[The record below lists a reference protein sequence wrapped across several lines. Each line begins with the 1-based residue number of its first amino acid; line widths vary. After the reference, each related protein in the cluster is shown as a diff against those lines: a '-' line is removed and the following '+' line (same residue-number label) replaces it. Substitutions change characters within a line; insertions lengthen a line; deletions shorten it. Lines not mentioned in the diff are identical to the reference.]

1 MTPTANAAGALRTE
15 LGLRAD
21 CSSCFALCC
30 VALAFEKSADFPE
43 RKAAGDPCRNLQ
55 SDFRCGTHTTLRAD
69 GWNGCTVYDCFGA
82 GQKVSQ
88 LSFGGTSWRDAP
100 GTQREMF
107 ALLPVMR
114 QLHELLWY
122 LSDGL
127 GRTTQGRVA
136 PSAAGQSG
144 VADAAVPAV
153 RAGLPIELRAAI
165 DRVDALTRELPAV
178 LLALDV
184 AALRFEL
191 NALLLEV
198 SEAVRARHPK
208 PKNRPDYRGAD
219 LMGAKLRGA
228 KLRGASLRG
237 AYLIAADLRGAD
249 LRDADLIGADLRDA
263 RVADADLS
271 TALFVAQTQLNAARG
286 NASTRIPAGLERPA
300 HWRNA

>member
-1 MTPTANAAGALRTE
+1 MNPSANAEGDVSAELRGQ

-21 CSSCFALCC
+21 CGSCFALCC

-55 SDFRCGTHTTLRAD
+55 SDFRCGTHTTLRAN

-88 LSFGGTSWRDAP
+88 HSFGGTSWRDAP
-100 GTQREMF
+100 STQREMF

-127 GRTTQGRVA
+127 GRTSPGRVA
-136 PSAAGQSG
+136 PSSAARGG
-144 VADAAVPAV
+144 TADAAAPAV
-153 RAGLPIELRAAI
+153 RAGLPGELRAAI

-178 LLALDV
+178 LLALDI

-198 SEAVRARHPK
+198 SEASRFACWKTMPIWSRRRA
-208 PKNRPDYRGAD
+208 AV
-219 LMGAKLRGA
+219 
-228 KLRGASLRG
+228 SLR
-237 AYLIAADLRGAD
+237 
-249 LRDADLIGADLRDA
+249 
-263 RVADADLS
+263 
-271 TALFVAQTQLNAARG
+271 
-286 NASTRIPAGLERPA
+286 ERPA
-300 HWRNA
+300 AAVPLINTEPCCGEINVEATARTLDLPEPLGPVIAVISPGLTVRLAPSIAVMTPSPFRRQRPR